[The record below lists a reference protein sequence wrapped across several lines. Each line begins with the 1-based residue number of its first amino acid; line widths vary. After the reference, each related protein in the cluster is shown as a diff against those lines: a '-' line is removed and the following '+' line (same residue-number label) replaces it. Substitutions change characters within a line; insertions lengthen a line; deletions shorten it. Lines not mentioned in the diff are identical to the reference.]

1 MSNSTKTLYERL
13 GGYDAISAVAN
24 DLLSRLE
31 TDPQLG
37 RFWAHRSEDGVA
49 REKQLLIDFLCA
61 SAGGPVYYRGR
72 DMTLC
77 HRGMRI
83 TESDWNVFLGHAA
96 ATLTKLQV
104 PEAEQRDV
112 VAFVQGLRAEIVE

>member
-1 MSNSTKTLYERL
+1 MNSATKTLYERL
-13 GGYDAISAVAN
+13 GGYDAIAAVAN
-24 DLLSRLE
+24 DLLLRLH

-37 RFWAHRSEDGVA
+37 RFWAHRGEDGVR
-49 REKQLLIDFLCA
+49 REKQFLIDFLCA
-61 SAGGPVYYRGR
+61 NAGGPVYYRGR

-83 TESDWNVFLGHAA
+83 TESDWDVFLGHAA
-96 ATLTKLQV
+96 ATLATLQV

-112 VAFVQGLRAEIVE
+112 VAFVQSLRAEIVD